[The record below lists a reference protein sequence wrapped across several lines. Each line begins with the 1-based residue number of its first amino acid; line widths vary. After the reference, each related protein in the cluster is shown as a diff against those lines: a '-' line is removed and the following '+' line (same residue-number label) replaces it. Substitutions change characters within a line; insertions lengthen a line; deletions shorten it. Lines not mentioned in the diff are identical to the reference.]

1 MTIWTPD
8 LSHRTGP
15 KYRAIADAIAADV
28 ADGTLVPGERL
39 PPQRSLA
46 WTLGV
51 TVGTISRGYAE
62 AEKKGLVKG
71 TVGSG
76 TYVLPAPSRT
86 QYAIAAEPQSGVID
100 MSMAVPAP
108 GGESACFAETL
119 RRLGEDPNIG
129 ALLEP
134 PSSTPRYREAGA
146 AWFARTGIAVSPD
159 RVVTTAGAQHGIV
172 VTLAALTQAGD
183 RVATEFLTYNGVKPV
198 AAMLGITLEGLPID
212 EHGLCPDAFEA
223 ACKRGG
229 LKALYCIPSGH
240 NPTTATM
247 PQGRREAIAEI
258 ALRHGVAVVED
269 DIFTSLMP
277 EAPPPIFH
285 LVGDLGYCLTSLSKA
300 VAPGL
305 RIGFTTGPAN
315 MIDRLR
321 LGVRS
326 TCWAATPTTAEIAA
340 RWIADGT
347 AEIVQ
352 NSRMAE
358 TAARLEIVQDILG
371 DQSMVT
377 TPGHVYVWM
386 HLPEPWRANDF
397 VAEAARR
404 DIRITSSEA
413 FAVGRSDAPHA
424 VRICY
429 GLPPTRAALV
439 SGLKTLAEILSA
451 PPSSGPP
458 II

>member
-1 MTIWTPD
+1 MTIWAPD
-8 LSHRTGP
+8 LSHRKGP

-28 ADGTLVPGERL
+28 ADGTLAPGERL
-39 PPQRSLA
+39 PPQRNLA

-76 TYVLPAPSRT
+76 TYVLPAASRT
-86 QYAIAAEPQSGVID
+86 QYAIAAEPQSGIID
-100 MSMAVPAP
+100 MSMAAPAP
-108 GGESACFAETL
+108 GDESTYFAEAL
-119 RRLGEDPNIG
+119 RRLGEDPNVG
-129 ALLEP
+129 TLLEP

-146 AWFARTGIAVSPD
+146 AWFAKTGIEVSPD
-159 RVVTTAGAQHGIV
+159 RVVTTAGAQHAIA
-172 VTLAALTQAGD
+172 VTLSALTQPGE

-198 AAMLGITLEGLPID
+198 AAMLGIALEGLPID
-212 EHGLCPDAFEA
+212 GHGLCPEAFETT
-223 ACKRGG
+223 CKRGG
-229 LKALYCIPSGH
+229 IKALYCIPSGH
-240 NPTTATM
+240 NPTTVTM
-247 PQGRREAIAEI
+247 PRDRREAIAAI
-258 ALRHGVAVVED
+258 ALRYGVAIVED
-269 DIFTSLMP
+269 DIFTSLLP
-277 EAPPPIFH
+277 DAPPPLSP

-305 RIGFTTGPAN
+305 RIGFVTGPAS

-340 RWIADGT
+340 RWIEDGT
-347 AEIVQ
+347 ANIVQ
-352 NSRMAE
+352 QSRMAE
-358 TAARLEIVQDILG
+358 TAARLDIVQDILG
-371 DQSMVT
+371 NQAVEMA
-377 TPGHVYVWM
+377 PGHVYAWM

-413 FAVGRSDAPHA
+413 FAVGRSDPPHA

-429 GLPPTRAALV
+429 GLPPTREALV
-439 SGLKTLAEILSA
+439 SGLKMLVEILSA
-451 PPSSGPP
+451 PPCSGPP